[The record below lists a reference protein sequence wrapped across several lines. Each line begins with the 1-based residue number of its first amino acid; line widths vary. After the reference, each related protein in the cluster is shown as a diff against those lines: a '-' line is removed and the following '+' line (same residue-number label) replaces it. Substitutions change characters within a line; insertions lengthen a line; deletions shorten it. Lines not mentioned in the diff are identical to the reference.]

1 MLIIFSQL
9 PAFTRVFAMHSSR
22 SSPAFELMHSSPPA
36 ALQSNG
42 KKSATKRKV
51 LKLMSPILRIEG
63 SGFMTKLKCIEL
75 KSTTSMTL

>member
-1 MLIIFSQL
+1 
-9 PAFTRVFAMHSSR
+9 
-22 SSPAFELMHSSPPA
+22 LMHSSPPA